1 MKSSAFSSGYALSIE
16 LRNFKICTISMIIS
30 LSNNDSSFDIFTL
43 IHLSRSHFAMSSSVL
58 FFFVIIAIS
67 FGFSHVSIF
76 SCILLIIQDISS
88 SSLLNRCFL
97 TLPQSYLTA
106 SNFFTAHSNI
116 FHISFNSDLITVR
129 ELRIISSFD
138 L

>member
-1 MKSSAFSSGYALSIE
+1 
-16 LRNFKICTISMIIS
+16 
-30 LSNNDSSFDIFTL
+30 
-43 IHLSRSHFAMSSSVL
+43 MSSSVL

-76 SCILLIIQDISS
+76 SCISLIIQDISS

-97 TLPQSYLTA
+97 TLPQSCLTA

-116 FHISFNSDLITVR
+116 FHISFISDLITVR

-138 L
+138 R